1 MKGPTNTAMKY
12 DAFISYKHEK
22 LDMEVA
28 KKLHSA
34 LETYHIPKAV
44 QKKTGMKKIE
54 RVFRDQTTIFFR
66 LLKSPDTCL
75 LYAQQQLRTPTGST
89 RKSRLS
95 SAFTEEKTSW
105 R

>member
-1 MKGPTNTAMKY
+1 MKY

-34 LETYHIPKAV
+34 LETYHIPNAV

-54 RVFRDQTTIFFR
+54 
-66 LLKSPDTCL
+66 
-75 LYAQQQLRTPTGST
+75 
-89 RKSRLS
+89 
-95 SAFTEEKTSW
+95 
-105 R
+105 